1 LGEPLGFGREVNM
14 IKFEHNGKIYR
25 VGVEEWLSIPGYIKK
40 DAYILLDELEILK
53 PDELEILK
61 PSVDFSDTDIMA
73 ECYEQ

>member
-1 LGEPLGFGREVNM
+1 M

-40 DAYILLDELEILK
+40 DAYILLDE
-53 PDELEILK
+53 
-61 PSVDFSDTDIMA
+61 VDFSDTDIMLEILKPSA